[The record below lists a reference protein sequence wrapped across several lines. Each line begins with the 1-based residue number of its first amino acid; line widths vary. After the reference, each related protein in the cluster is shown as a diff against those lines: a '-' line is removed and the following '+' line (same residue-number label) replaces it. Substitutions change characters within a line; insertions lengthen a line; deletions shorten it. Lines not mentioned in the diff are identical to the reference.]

1 MSVLSLSLGKKTG
14 RLPERRRPAFP
25 MVALAL
31 LFSLLALLPLGF
43 VVAVGFDT
51 GWPTIK
57 ALVFRPRVG
66 ELLSNTLWLTVLA
79 VPISIVLG
87 VTLAWLTER
96 TALAGRQLWS
106 ALAVAPLAIPA
117 FVQSYAWVSAV
128 PSLHG
133 LSAGV
138 FLSVLAYYPFIYMPV
153 AAVLRR
159 LDPTLE
165 DVAASL
171 GTPPWKV
178 FFRVVLP
185 QLRLAICGGALLVAL
200 HLLAEYGLYVMIRFD
215 ML

>member
-87 VTLAWLTER
+87 VTLA
-96 TALAGRQLWS
+96 G
-106 ALAVAPLAIPA
+106 
-117 FVQSYAWVSAV
+117 
-128 PSLHG
+128 
-133 LSAGV
+133 
-138 FLSVLAYYPFIYMPV
+138 
-153 AAVLRR
+153 
-159 LDPTLE
+159 
-165 DVAASL
+165 
-171 GTPPWKV
+171 
-178 FFRVVLP
+178 
-185 QLRLAICGGALLVAL
+185 
-200 HLLAEYGLYVMIRFD
+200 
-215 ML
+215 

>member
-66 ELLSNTLWLTVLA
+66 ELLSNTLWLTVLT

-96 TALAGRQLWS
+96 
-106 ALAVAPLAIPA
+106 I
-117 FVQSYAWVSAV
+117 
-128 PSLHG
+128 
-133 LSAGV
+133 
-138 FLSVLAYYPFIYMPV
+138 
-153 AAVLRR
+153 AVLREIVHDACEKH
-159 LDPTLE
+159 LADLTT
-165 DVAASL
+165 AAESER
-171 GTPPWKV
+171 PS
-178 FFRVVLP
+178 
-185 QLRLAICGGALLVAL
+185 
-200 HLLAEYGLYVMIRFD
+200 
-215 ML
+215 

>member
-1 MSVLSLSLGKKTG
+1 MSVLSLVLGKKTG

-25 MVALAL
+25 MVALAV
-31 LFSLLALLPLGF
+31 LFSVMALLPLGF
-43 VVAVGFDT
+43 VAAVGIET

-57 ALVFRPRVG
+57 ALVFRPRVA
-66 ELLSNTLWLTVLA
+66 ELLSNTLWLTLLA

-87 VTLAWLTER
+87 VAVAWLTER

-185 QLRLAICGGALLVAL
+185 
-200 HLLAEYGLYVMIRFD
+200 
-215 ML
+215 

>member
-153 AAVLRR
+153 VAVLRR

-165 DVAASL
+165 D
-171 GTPPWKV
+171 
-178 FFRVVLP
+178 
-185 QLRLAICGGALLVAL
+185 
-200 HLLAEYGLYVMIRFD
+200 
-215 ML
+215 

>member
-25 MVALAL
+25 LVALAL

-66 ELLSNTLWLTVLA
+66 ELLSNTLWLTVVA

-106 ALAVAPLAIPA
+106 ALA
-117 FVQSYAWVSAV
+117 
-128 PSLHG
+128 
-133 LSAGV
+133 
-138 FLSVLAYYPFIYMPV
+138 
-153 AAVLRR
+153 
-159 LDPTLE
+159 
-165 DVAASL
+165 
-171 GTPPWKV
+171 
-178 FFRVVLP
+178 
-185 QLRLAICGGALLVAL
+185 
-200 HLLAEYGLYVMIRFD
+200 
-215 ML
+215 

>member
-66 ELLSNTLWLTVLA
+66 ELLSNTLWLTVLT

-96 TALAGRQLWS
+96 TALAGRQLGRP
-106 ALAVAPLAIPA
+106 VPC
-117 FVQSYAWVSAV
+117 AV
-128 PSLHG
+128 PGIAL
-133 LSAGV
+133 
-138 FLSVLAYYPFIYMPV
+138 V
-153 AAVLRR
+153 A
-159 LDPTLE
+159 
-165 DVAASL
+165 
-171 GTPPWKV
+171 
-178 FFRVVLP
+178 RV
-185 QLRLAICGGALLVAL
+185 ALLVPQRQDAQHGPL
-200 HLLAEYGLYVMIRFD
+200 PVVE
-215 ML
+215 

>member
-87 VTLAWLTER
+87 VTLARLTER

-106 ALAVAPLAIPA
+106 ALAVAAGNPGLCPELRLGQCRAFAAWPLRRG
-117 FVQSYAWVSAV
+117 VSLGAR
-128 PSLHG
+128 L
-133 LSAGV
+133 
-138 FLSVLAYYPFIYMPV
+138 LSVYLYAGGGR
-153 AAVLRR
+153 AA
-159 LDPTLE
+159 
-165 DVAASL
+165 
-171 GTPPWKV
+171 PP
-178 FFRVVLP
+178 RSHP
-185 QLRLAICGGALLVAL
+185 
-200 HLLAEYGLYVMIRFD
+200 
-215 ML
+215 